1 LNGIFDKFFKIGSLF
16 ENSLN
21 LKINLFLTNNNIW
34 DSTTVKD
41 LVSLKQGNKEIVSD
55 TIEWNVKVAKLS
67 FFLAFPMRLD
77 TAFINNSSI
86 VLQISQKKM
95 YYWMHLPR
103 LGKVSFKIGLFDFYK
118 NSGFEIV
125 HKVQTYIQ
133 LGNINIL
140 DLFFV
145 VLRHHVHFQLM
156 FHVGQL
162 YKWNYWN

>member
-1 LNGIFDKFFKIGSLF
+1 
-16 ENSLN
+16 
-21 LKINLFLTNNNIW
+21 
-34 DSTTVKD
+34 
-41 LVSLKQGNKEIVSD
+41 
-55 TIEWNVKVAKLS
+55 
-67 FFLAFPMRLD
+67 
-77 TAFINNSSI
+77 
-86 VLQISQKKM
+86 
-95 YYWMHLPR
+95 MHLPR